1 MTIPRIC
8 VVASTPS
15 IIYFFLQD
23 HIAKLAEFADVT
35 VIYGEDAQ
43 FRLEPSGLSVRSMR
57 VQINR
62 PITPWPDLKAL
73 AALWRLFRRE
83 KFDLVWAVGPK
94 AGLIG
99 MLAAWLA
106 RVRHR
111 LFIFQGEVW
120 ASRTGFMRHVLRAAD
135 RTTACCAT
143 HLLAVSFTEKDF
155 LEQEGVV
162 RKGRL
167 GVLGEG
173 SISGVEIERFAA
185 EKGTRDLM
193 RRSMGIPQ
201 SAVVGLYLGRLN
213 ADKGIMELAR
223 AFSRVAAENPDAW
236 LLWVGQDE
244 GSWTEQIETCL
255 APVSDRI
262 RVLGFSSRPEQYMA
276 VADYICLPSYR
287 EGFPISVLEAAAM
300 GLPAIGSR
308 IYGIRDAIVDDET
321 GLLFDV
327 RDVTA
332 LAGVIAKYCDDH
344 DLRIRHGMSAYYR
357 VVRDFARNAVVER
370 YITYIREACLT
381 DKAKPLSRQ

>member
-1 MTIPRIC
+1 MAIPRIC

-23 HIAKLAEFADVT
+23 HISKLAEFAEVT

-62 PITPWPDLKAL
+62 QITPWPDLKAL
-73 AALWRLFRRE
+73 VALWWLFRRE
-83 KFDLVWAVGPK
+83 QFDLVWAVGPK

-99 MLAAWLA
+99 MLAAWFA
-106 RVRHR
+106 RIKLR

-120 ASRTGFMRHVLRAAD
+120 ASRKGFMRHLLKSAD

-143 HLLAVSFTEKDF
+143 HLLAVSLTERDF

-185 EKGTRDLM
+185 DQETRNSM

-201 SAVVGLYLGRLN
+201 SAVVGIYLGRLN

-223 AFSRVAAENPDAW
+223 AFLQVASENPDAW

-244 GSWTEQIETCL
+244 GNWSEQIEACL
-255 APVSDRI
+255 APVRDRV
-262 RVLGFSSRPEQYMA
+262 RMLGFSDQPEQYMA
-276 VADYICLPSYR
+276 ASDYICLPSYR
-287 EGFPISVLEAAAM
+287 EGFPISILEAAAM

-308 IYGIRDAIVDDET
+308 IYGVRDAIVEAET
-321 GLLFDV
+321 GLLFEV
-327 RDVTA
+327 RDVSA
-332 LAGVIAKYCDDH
+332 LADAIAKYCQDRN
-344 DLRIRHGMSAYYR
+344 LRVRHGLNAYQR
-357 VVRDFARNAVVER
+357 VVRDFVRDTVVER
-370 YITYIREACLT
+370 YISFIHEACLT
-381 DKAKPLSRQ
+381 DKAEALTRQ